1 LIISRLL
8 SEAEVI
14 VYVRGR
20 VSSVSSSMAAAE
32 GEGEEATVSLV
43 DVLEEDEE
51 LEQEAS
57 AVLGGSDS
65 EKCSYPEEIHKSSQ
79 GAEERG
85 GQGAE
90 ERGGQGAE
98 ERGGQGAEERGGQG
112 AEEVREPRSGA
123 VREPRRSG
131 SRGAG
136 RSGSR
141 GGQGA
146 EERGGQ
152 GCNDF
157 IVLGGYVKRQALY
170 ACNTCTPK
178 GGEAAGICL
187 ACSYKCHEGHELF
200 ELYTKR
206 NFRCDCGN
214 EKFGEMECRLFPE
227 KEKTNCG
234 NKYSHNFF
242 GLYCTCER
250 PYPDPEDEVADEMI
264 QCVVCE
270 DWLHGRH
277 LGCVVPECVEL
288 QEMICES
295 CMNKSPFLW
304 TYTADLAVPPT
315 VKVCKEEEMSGR
327 VEVEHDEEENKT
339 GVKSSLNE
347 KVEVNGTSGCKRKLQ
362 ELEAEGSGCR
372 FQEMKLSGK
381 SRVQQGAVFWPAGW
395 RTKLCSCQHC
405 KSVFAEGGVS
415 FLLDETDTVLAY
427 ENKGKTT
434 EQANGGEA
442 RDPLMSALNNLN
454 RVQQLEIIHEYNDM
468 KTELKDYLQRFAAE
482 GKVVTPEDIRRFFE
496 EQQSRKRRRA
506 NAGQYYC
513 S

>member
-1 LIISRLL
+1 
-8 SEAEVI
+8 
-14 VYVRGR
+14 
-20 VSSVSSSMAAAE
+20 MAAE
-32 GEGEEATVSLV
+32 GEREGEREVEGEEATVSLV

-65 EKCSYPEEIHKSSQ
+65 EKCSYPE
-79 GAEERG
+79 
-85 GQGAE
+85 
-90 ERGGQGAE
+90 
-98 ERGGQGAEERGGQG
+98 
-112 AEEVREPRSGA
+112 
-123 VREPRRSG
+123 
-131 SRGAG
+131 
-136 RSGSR
+136 
-141 GGQGA
+141 
-146 EERGGQ
+146 
-152 GCNDF
+152 
-157 IVLGGYVKRQALY
+157 GYVKRQALY

-178 GGEAAGICL
+178 GGEPAGICL

-214 EKFGEMECRLFPE
+214 EKFGETECRLFPD

-295 CMNKSPFLW
+295 CMNQCVFLW
-304 TYTADLAVPPT
+304 IYAAHLAVPPT
-315 VKVCKEEEMSGR
+315 VRVCKEEEGSVR
-327 VEVEHDEEENKT
+327 VEVEHDEEGNKT
-339 GVKSSLNE
+339 EVKSSLNE
-347 KVEVNGTSGCKRKLQ
+347 KAEVNGTAGCKRKLQ

-372 FQEMKLSGK
+372 FEEMKSSGK
-381 SRVQQGAVFWPAGW
+381 SRVQQGAVFWPAAW
-395 RTKLCSCQHC
+395 RNKLCSCPHC

-482 GKVVTPEDIRRFFE
+482 GKVVTPEDIRHFFE
-496 EQQSRKRRRA
+496 QQQSRKRRRA
-506 NAGQYYC
+506 DAGQYYC